1 MKIKA
6 NVGEQKTSKKRD
18 SLINILKNC
27 GDQVEIEKASQKI
40 HDQIDSTMVD
50 LQEDMHNL
58 KTIYQQYKNQFDE
71 KNDEEA
77 TQDDSQSK
85 NKVQFLVQPL
95 KDFKEVEYD
104 YWWNKNMDYELFLS
118 PSAVDLVKQAQI
130 DPNENSKKKEKV
142 WQPNKLSV
150 TKGISKIMGS

>member
-1 MKIKA
+1 
-6 NVGEQKTSKKRD
+6 
-18 SLINILKNC
+18 
-27 GDQVEIEKASQKI
+27 
-40 HDQIDSTMVD
+40 
-50 LQEDMHNL
+50 MHNL

-77 TQDDSQSK
+77 TQDNSQSK
-85 NKVQFLVQPL
+85 NKVQFLIQPL

-142 WQPNKLSV
+142 WQPNKLSM